1 MEDNG
6 CGAAST
12 AIRIPFHWDWGW
24 DRLNKTI
31 WLTSQ
36 ETQCDHNKLRTES
49 FFFVSQR
56 KRYLLVMGSDI
67 KKPEFQRPWK
77 MNFLFNYPK
86 TSETKRESLLWY
98 SYLCVAESDC
108 HFSFQLLER
117 TMKVECKCHGVS
129 GSCELKTCWR
139 SLASFRLVSNR
150 VTE

>member
-1 MEDNG
+1 MAVELPVLPATIG
-6 CGAAST
+6 
-12 AIRIPFHWDWGW
+12 IPFHWDW

-49 FFFVSQR
+49 FFFRFPKKEIFACYGIRHQKAWVSKTLENELFIQLSENFR
-56 KRYLLVMGSDI
+56 NKTR
-67 KKPEFQRPWK
+67 EFVVI
-77 MNFLFNYPK
+77 FL
-86 TSETKRESLLWY
+86 SV
-98 SYLCVAESDC
+98 CVAESDC